1 MAKAKSS
8 ASSATRKKHEKKA
21 AKAAANGEEPPPL
34 PQQPAQRGQKKQK
47 KDRFAPKVKTYTPP
61 PPPPKGAPDPVDLY
75 LSGGSAV
82 DAELVVVLRKLG
94 KRDESTIGK
103 GVEGLEEWVKAV
115 LDEERKASQSE
126 EEDDEAW
133 KLDLRRDQVVES
145 MNVWVSVWTVYIS
158 SAVR

>member
-21 AKAAANGEEPPPL
+21 AKAAANGDEPPPP

-82 DAELVVVLRKLG
+82 DAELVVILRKLG

-103 GVEGLEEWVKAV
+103 GVEGLEEWVEAV
-115 LDEERKASQSE
+115 LDEERQASKSG
-126 EEDDEAW
+126 EDDEGW
-133 KLDLRRDQVVES
+133 KLELRRNQVVES
-145 MNVWVSVWTVYIS
+145 MNVWVSI
-158 SAVR
+158 